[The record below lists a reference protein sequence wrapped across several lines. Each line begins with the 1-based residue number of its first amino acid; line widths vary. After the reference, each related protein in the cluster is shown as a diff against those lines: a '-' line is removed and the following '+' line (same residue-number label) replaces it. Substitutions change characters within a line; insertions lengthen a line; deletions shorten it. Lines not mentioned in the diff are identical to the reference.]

1 MSSLV
6 KQLENEIKNTQILV
20 FAGGKAKRMGFVDKP
35 KPLLQVNGKPLLDIC
50 IDYYKGCGFHDFVIL
65 VGYKHEQIKR
75 HLGDGKKHEI
85 KVKYS
90 VDPEMKKVGKGKAL
104 KHAIQTGAIDLKK
117 RALIAFPDDIFLEPT
132 LPLKFLL
139 HHLEGV
145 KMRNTIATTVLA
157 SAIDYPY
164 GTAEVDENN
173 LVLKF
178 EEKPTIKLRTSTGL
192 YMFEPEVYDLV
203 VKLVDMNSPEA
214 IEFEKV
220 VLPDLT
226 KKKKVYALIIPKN
239 VWLPINTLKELEQA
253 DSMLRKLT

>member
-1 MSSLV
+1 MSNLI
-6 KQLENEIKNTQILV
+6 KQLEDEIKKTQILV

-50 IDYYKGCGFHDFVIL
+50 IEYYKKCGFREFVIL
-65 VGYKHEQIKR
+65 VGYKHEQIKQ
-75 HLGDGKKHEI
+75 HLGDGRKYG
-85 KVKYS
+85 VKIRYS
-90 VDPEMKKVGKGKAL
+90 IDPQMKKVGKGKAL
-104 KHAIQTGAIDLKK
+104 KHAIQTGTIDLKK

-139 HHLEGV
+139 HHLEGI
-145 KMRNTIATTVLA
+145 KMRNTVATTVLA

-178 EEKPTIKLRTSTGL
+178 EEKPTIKLHTSTGL

-203 VKLVDMNSPEA
+203 IKLIDMNSPEA
-214 IEFEKV
+214 VEFEKT
-220 VLPDLT
+220 VLPILAE
-226 KKKKVYALIIPKN
+226 KKKVYALVIPKN
-239 VWLPINTLKELEQA
+239 VWLPVNTLKELEQA
-253 DSMLRKLT
+253 DSTLRKIA